1 MSPQPELKP
10 GDLIEITGSYP
21 VPAVVAS
28 IAFEDTY
35 EVVYIDETGNAVV
48 EEVQWADG
56 VWRFL
61 HLTPKRLRAG
71 NQERYQSF
79 VRLLQEKRSK

>member
-28 IAFEDTY
+28 TAFEDTY
-35 EVVYIDETGNAVV
+35 EVVYFDETGSPVV
-48 EEVQWADG
+48 EEVQWVDG

-61 HLTPKRLRAG
+61 HLTPRRIQAG
-71 NQERYQSF
+71 NQERYQPF
-79 VRLLQEKRSK
+79 VSLLKGKHSA